1 MRLREQMQRNG
12 HSTAPGVV
20 PVELRAA
27 GALVA
32 LELGQLVAAAA
43 LLAEALQLALPHEG
57 RQPNVHVADAVA
69 EVVGAELAHI
79 AGAVLDLHGMN
90 ELTRA
95 AYIRQSA
102 AVYRLQQPVVE
113 RPALRCLAGALGEGV
128 AALVHAAAASFASP
142 GTVNGRAV
150 VCDLLGLGD

>member
-1 MRLREQMQRNG
+1 MGTAQHLALCRSSCARQERWLPSNSDSSWQR
-12 HSTAPGVV
+12 
-20 PVELRAA
+20 
-27 GALVA
+27 
-32 LELGQLVAAAA
+32 AA

-90 ELTRA
+90 VLTRA

-113 RPALRCLAGALGEGV
+113 RPAPQVLGRR
-128 AALVHAAAASFASP
+128 P
-142 GTVNGRAV
+142 GRGHCGSCARSCSQVRLTWHVNGRAV